1 MYSHVREQ
9 KVLYIRKLFYL
20 DLFTLNFLKAT
31 FSVCLRHHFTKENYC
46 IALISFWMENRI
58 KAPKSNISLYDTETS
73 KMYNCNVNKN
83 FT

>member
-1 MYSHVREQ
+1 M
-9 KVLYIRKLFYL
+9 LYICKLFYL
-20 DLFTLNFLKAT
+20 DLFTLNVLKTT
-31 FSVCLRHHFTKENYC
+31 FSVCLRHHFTKKTNDC

-58 KAPKSNISLYDTETS
+58 KAPKSNISLYDKETS